1 MNKKVLFIVQT
12 AIIAALYAALTYAQ
26 NFLLPGTTS
35 AAVQFRVSEALN
47 VLALFTPAAIPGLT
61 LGCVL
66 SNLYNIGS
74 GLPLD
79 MIFGSLATLGATAAM
94 YFLRD
99 VKIKNYPLLSLLM
112 PAVFNG
118 VVIGWEIEVFFIDG
132 KFNFVSFLTQ
142 GGLVALG
149 ELGVMLVLGTIL
161 YYVIVGRKI
170 DKKNIQKSQRI
181 EINAPCKCK
190 VRFFSKKYNH
200 TELFIERLILSVIIA
215 INSLFV
221 GLPLSD

>member
-1 MNKKVLFIVQT
+1 MNKKVTFIVQT

-47 VLALFTPAAIPGLT
+47 ILALFTPAAIPGLT
-61 LGCVL
+61 LGCVA

-79 MIFGSLATLGATAAM
+79 MIFGSLATLGATLSM
-94 YFLRD
+94 YFLRN
-99 VKIKNYPLLSLLM
+99 VKIKDYPFFAMLM

-118 VVIGWEIEVFFIDG
+118 VIIGWEIEVFFIDG

-149 ELGVMLVLGTIL
+149 ELGVMFVLGTAL
-161 YYVIVGRKI
+161 YYVVVKRNL
-170 DKKNIQKSQRI
+170 DKKLF
-181 EINAPCKCK
+181 APQLKE
-190 VRFFSKKYNH
+190 SK
-200 TELFIERLILSVIIA
+200 
-215 INSLFV
+215 
-221 GLPLSD
+221 